1 MSKVKYFY
9 DADTLSYR
17 KVERSKRYYFFKI
30 SLFLISSTVVGM
42 ACYIFASQFFESP
55 ELKKERNKSAFLELQ
70 LDNAQ
75 SEVNQ
80 LATVI
85 TDIEKRDNT
94 IYRIYFDA
102 NPISDEQRR
111 AGFGGV
117 NRYKEFEG
125 YPNSNKIIALKSSID
140 NLKKRVAIQSSS
152 LDEIAVLAA
161 NKEELLAAIPAI
173 QPVRN
178 QDLTRMA
185 SGYGYRTDPFNKTRK
200 FHYGMDFTAPRGTPI
215 FATGDGKV
223 VRADS
228 NSSGYGNHVRID
240 HGFGY
245 VTLYGHMRRKKP
257 YNVRVGQKVKRGDII
272 GYVGSTGRSQG
283 PHLHYEV
290 FKDNQRINPIN
301 FYYGNLSPEEF
312 NELLKQS
319 QQENIS
325 LD

>member
-1 MSKVKYFY
+1 MGY
-9 DADTLSYR
+9 L
-17 KVERSKRYYFFKI
+17 
-30 SLFLISSTVVGM
+30 
-42 ACYIFASQFFESP
+42 FASQFYESP
-55 ELKKERNKSAFLELQ
+55 ELKKARSKNEFLELQ
-70 LDNAQ
+70 LENAQ
-75 SEVNQ
+75 EEVNQ

-85 TDIEKRDNT
+85 ADIEKRDNT

-117 NRYKEFEG
+117 NRYKAFEG
-125 YPNSNKIIALKSSID
+125 YPSSKKIIALRESID
-140 NLKKRVAIQSSS
+140 KLKKRVAIQSSS

-161 NKEELLAAIPAI
+161 KKEELLASIPAI

-200 FHYGMDFTAPRGTPI
+200 FHYGMDFTAPRGTPV

-223 VRADS
+223 TRADS
-228 NSSGYGNHVRID
+228 NSSGYGNHIRID

-245 VTLYGHMRRKKP
+245 VTLYAHLRRKKP

-290 FKDNQRINPIN
+290 FKDGQRINPIN